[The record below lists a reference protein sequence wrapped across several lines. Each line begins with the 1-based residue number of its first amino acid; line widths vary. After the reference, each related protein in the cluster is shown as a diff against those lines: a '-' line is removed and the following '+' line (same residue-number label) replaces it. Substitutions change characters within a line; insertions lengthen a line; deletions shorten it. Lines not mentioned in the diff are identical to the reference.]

1 MVSKTIFFISLMFV
15 VLSSVQVLAAE
26 EKAEGRRLYLT
37 YCSGCHGESGKGDGP
52 AASSLPAK
60 PANHTDGNVMN
71 QLSDKYLAEIISKGG
86 SAMGKSPIMPAWGA
100 QLKEKQIK
108 DIISHIRSLAVP
120 SYNGQASGAK

>member
-1 MVSKTIFFISLMFV
+1 MRSKAIFFVSLAFV
-15 VLSSVQVLAAE
+15 ILSSVHVLGAD
-26 EKAEGRRLYLT
+26 EKTEGRRVYLT

-71 QLSDKYLAEIISKGG
+71 QLSDKYLTAVVAKGG
-86 SAMGKSPIMPAWGA
+86 SAVGKSPIMPAWGA

-108 DIISHIRSLAVP
+108 EIISYIRSIAMPPYKP
-120 SYNGQASGAK
+120 SETK